1 MGQLNGEAL
10 TAQEQSTLAFW
21 EEVLRGAG
29 AQGHGSPPPPHSDR
43 LGQTDGTGLSTL
55 SHGPDI
61 ILSSR
66 GGYLLLP
73 PSSCSQSQ

>member
-1 MGQLNGEAL
+1 M
-10 TAQEQSTLAFW
+10 
-21 EEVLRGAG
+21 RGWSSG
-29 AQGHGSPPPPHSDR
+29 TWLPTPPHGDR

-61 ILSSR
+61 ILSPGAATSV
-66 GGYLLLP
+66 LLP